1 MKLSVE
7 QAGSAVGVGVG
18 VTTVVGVGLG
28 VATRGGVGVGVT
40 TGAGVAPGVP
50 ATTRIKILKLLAW
63 YLSVSSV
70 KTTKLQ
76 FPTFLNSTTYK
87 GMREQLL
94 VEPIAKR

>member
-1 MKLSVE
+1 MF
-7 QAGSAVGVGVG
+7 GVGVG
-18 VTTVVGVGLG
+18 V
-28 VATRGGVGVGVT
+28 ATRDGVGVGVT
-40 TGAGVAPGVP
+40 TGAGVATGVA
-50 ATTRIKILKLLAW
+50 ATTRIKIAKLLAW

-70 KTTKLQ
+70 KTTNWQ